1 MDQIKINGLEIY
13 ANHGVFEEEKKLG
26 QKFIVNCVMYLDTRQ
41 AGLLDELE
49 RSIHYGEVCS
59 EITKFMSTHTY
70 SLIEAVAEYLAAHLF
85 MKFGLIRELDLE
97 IVKPWAPI
105 GLPVQSVSIAIHR
118 EWTKVYIAFG
128 SNMGDRLKYIR
139 DGIEFLGKTGG
150 CRILNVSDYIMTK
163 AYGVT
168 EQDDF
173 LNGCLEME
181 TLLEPEELLSV
192 LNQIE
197 EDEHRERLLRW
208 GPRTLDL
215 DILFFGNQIIDSE
228 KLMIPHVDL
237 KNRDFVL
244 RPMVQ
249 LAPYFRHPILQKT
262 MKELLEELDKRE
274 K

>member
-26 QKFIVNCVMYLDTRQ
+26 QKFIVNCTMFLDTRQ
-41 AGLLDELE
+41 AGLSDELE
-49 RSIHYGEVCS
+49 KSIHYGEVCN
-59 EITKFMSTHTY
+59 EITKFMSMHTY

-85 MKFGLIRELDLE
+85 MKFRLIRELDLE
-97 IVKPWAPI
+97 VVKPWAPI

-118 EWTKVYIAFG
+118 EWTKAYIAFG

-139 DGIEFLGKTGG
+139 DGIESLGKTGG
-150 CRILNVSDYIMTK
+150 CRILKVSDYIMTK

-181 TLLEPEELLSV
+181 TLLEPEELLFV

-197 EDEHRERLLRW
+197 EDEQRERLLHW

-215 DILFFGNQIIDSE
+215 DILFYGKQIIDSE
-228 KLMIPHVDL
+228 KLTIPHVDL
-237 KNRDFVL
+237 KNREFVL
-244 RPMVQ
+244 KPMVQ
-249 LAPYFRHPILQKT
+249 LAPYFRHPILGKT
-262 MKELLEELDKRE
+262 MKELLDEIDKKE
-274 K
+274 N